1 MELSIV
7 FNSSYKGKIKDK
19 LSVKLSTL
27 FLFLFLGF
35 IFVFVG
41 FYLYFVEI
49 NRIITRLDRFYG
61 FCLIFLGLI
70 LILISPFSIIF
81 KHMNKDLKGDI
92 SIFLYQEAT
101 SNKWMYRISAIKK
114 NTPFLEIGE
123 INTIVI
129 KKNLAIIKSLR
140 GEEYIIPLKELNM
153 SQKETLFS
161 IEKEVKQERI
171 RHTSK

>member
-1 MELSIV
+1 
-7 FNSSYKGKIKDK
+7 
-19 LSVKLSTL
+19 
-27 FLFLFLGF
+27 
-35 IFVFVG
+35 
-41 FYLYFVEI
+41 
-49 NRIITRLDRFYG
+49 
-61 FCLIFLGLI
+61 
-70 LILISPFSIIF
+70 
-81 KHMNKDLKGDI
+81 MNKDLKGDI
-92 SIFLYQEAT
+92 SVYLYQEAT